1 MSCRKSQIV
10 PYEVIQTYFD
20 DPIEGEDVLE
30 FRLLYSGVLLGGSRT
45 HPRPEVKHAIRRQFH
60 PQLRQLWQG
69 DGTLKQL
76 AMRYGI
82 LQGKDGGEYFGPQ
95 LRTEE
100 DIGTDAA
107 WQLGIHVISQK
118 WQRNG
123 YSFVPLVTR
132 ELCLRCS
139 IDILFVRPEDPS
151 LVAESGDL
159 DARLKTVFDALKMP
173 RNLDETGG
181 AGPAEDETPFFVLLE
196 DDKLISEVRMTTD
209 KLLFPYKTAND
220 ALLVIHVKLKPTRP
234 VPNDWVF
241 G

>member
-1 MSCRKSQIV
+1 M
-10 PYEVIQTYFD
+10 IQTYFD
-20 DPIEGEDVLE
+20 DPIEGEDVVE
-30 FRLLYSGVLLGGSRT
+30 FRLLYGGHLLGGSRN
-45 HPRPEVKHAIRRQFH
+45 HPRPEVKHAIRKEFH

-76 AMRYGI
+76 AMRTGI
-82 LQGKDGGEYFGPQ
+82 LQGKDGGEDFGPE

-100 DIGTDAA
+100 DIGTNAA
-107 WQLGIHVISQK
+107 WLLGIQIISQK

-139 IDILFVRPEDPS
+139 IDILFLRPEEPG
-151 LVAESGDL
+151 LLINSGDL
-159 DARLKTVFDALKMP
+159 DARLKTIFDALQMP
-173 RNLDETGG
+173 ANLDETGG
-181 AGPAEDETPFFVLLE
+181 AKPAEGENPFFVLLE
-196 DDKLISEVRMTTD
+196 NDKLVTKVRITTD

-241 G
+241 A